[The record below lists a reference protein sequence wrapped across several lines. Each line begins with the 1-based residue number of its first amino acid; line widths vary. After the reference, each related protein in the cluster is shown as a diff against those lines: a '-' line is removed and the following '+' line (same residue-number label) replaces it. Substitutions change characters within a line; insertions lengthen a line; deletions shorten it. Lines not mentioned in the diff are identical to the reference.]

1 MMFKKPFKSSGIIVI
16 DNTLKLTFVVL
27 VLLITNLAVVLNKVR
42 SLNFNLDINMIIF
55 GGIFLFILA
64 TLIINMIKW
73 NITYMSYSNKKI
85 TVYKNIVIKNTVEF
99 SIKNISAIIMEE
111 SFIDKIFK
119 VCRLK
124 IYTFGVNNYSND
136 LEIVYNKEKCIKLR
150 NEILSDL
157 DENLDHK
164 LESDK
169 CDIKI
174 DFKNVVLH
182 SFFNLPF
189 TQIFVIIN
197 AILIIFFSIN
207 ESSSIKEAFSN
218 LLGELITIVGILIP
232 VLYNF
237 FKSIIT
243 FYGLKVDRN
252 GDFLHIKYGFLSTK
266 RYIIPISKIK
276 GIILEE
282 TILSKLFNY
291 VSVNIICPG
300 ITDNKS
306 ELKIILPMIKR
317 KNVNELISKILYDRN
332 YNIGTTHINQPKEAI
347 YAIAFYTLI
356 INTIVLPIL
365 IYYNIL
371 NIYMLVVLIFSFII
385 VILAYYF
392 KKIQVYDT
400 YFTISTGV
408 FVKKKVIIKYKD
420 VKYFKIRKDPIL
432 NKYGINIIDVYIT
445 SGFRNRRHSLGYVNY
460 DNAASILGR
469 IFV

>member
-1 MMFKKPFKSSGIIVI
+1 
-16 DNTLKLTFVVL
+16 
-27 VLLITNLAVVLNKVR
+27 
-42 SLNFNLDINMIIF
+42 
-55 GGIFLFILA
+55 
-64 TLIINMIKW
+64 
-73 NITYMSYSNKKI
+73 MSYSNKKI
-85 TVYKNIVIKNTVEF
+85 TVYKNIVIKDMVEF

-124 IYTFGVNNYSND
+124 IYTYGVNNYSSD
-136 LEIVYNKEKCIKLR
+136 LEVVYNKEKCIKLR
-150 NEILSDL
+150 DEILSDL
-157 DENLDHK
+157 EENLEHK
-164 LESDK
+164 LESEK

-197 AILIIFFSIN
+197 AILIIFFSVN
-207 ESSSIKEAFSN
+207 ESSSIKEAFFN
-218 LLGELITIVGILIP
+218 LLGELITIVGIMLP

-237 FKSIIT
+237 LKSLIT
-243 FYGLKVDRN
+243 FYGLKLDRN

-282 TILSKLFNY
+282 TILSRPFNY

-300 ITDNKS
+300 ITDNKN

-317 KNVNELISKILYDRN
+317 KNVNELISKILYDKN
-332 YNIGTTHINQPKEAI
+332 YNIGSEHIHQPKEAI
-347 YAIAFYTLI
+347 KAIIFYILI
-356 INTIVLPIL
+356 LNSVILPVL
-365 IYYNIL
+365 IYYNIINTYIL
-371 NIYMLVVLIFSFII
+371 AVILFSFII

-392 KKIQVYDT
+392 KRIQVYDT

-432 NKYGINIIDVYIT
+432 DKYGINIIDVYIT
-445 SGFRNRRHSLGYVNY
+445 SGFRNRRHSLGYVDYN
-460 DNAASILGR
+460 NATSILGR

>member
-1 MMFKKPFKSSGIIVI
+1 MFEKPFKSSGIIVI
-16 DNTLKLTFVVL
+16 DNTLKLTFLMLILL
-27 VLLITNLAVVLNKVR
+27 VTNLAVVLNKIR

-55 GGIFLFILA
+55 GGIFLFILI
-64 TLIINMIKW
+64 TVIVNMINW
-73 NITYMSYSNKKI
+73 NITYVSYGNKKLK
-85 TVYKNIVIKNTVEF
+85 VYKNIVIKNMHEF

-111 SFIDKIFK
+111 SFIDKIFR

-124 IYTFGVNNYSND
+124 IYTYGMSNYSSD

-150 NEILSDL
+150 DKILSDI

-164 LESDK
+164 LEDNK

-197 AILIIFFSIN
+197 AILIIFFSVS
-207 ESSSIKEAFSN
+207 ESSSIKEVFSN
-218 LLGELITIVGILIP
+218 LLGVFITVFGIMLP

-237 FKSIIT
+237 FKSIVT
-243 FYGLKVDRN
+243 FYGLRLDRN
-252 GDFLHIKYGFLSTK
+252 GDFLHVKYGFLSTK

-282 TILSKLFNY
+282 TILSRPFNY

-300 ITDNKS
+300 ITDNKN

-317 KNVNELISKILYDRN
+317 KNVNELISKILYDKK
-332 YNIGTTHINQPKEAI
+332 YNIGSNHIHQPKEAI
-347 YAIAFYTLI
+347 KALVFYTLI
-356 INTIVLPIL
+356 VNAVVLPVL
-365 IYYNIL
+365 IYYKIL
-371 NIYMLVVLIFSFII
+371 NIYILAFLLLSFIV

-392 KKIQVYDT
+392 KRIQVYDT

-408 FVKKKVIIKYKD
+408 FVKKKVIIRYRD
-420 VKYFKIRKDPIL
+420 IKYFKIRKDPIL
-432 NKYGINIIDVYIT
+432 DKYGINIIDVYIT
-445 SGFRNRRHSLGYVNY
+445 SGFKNRRHSLGYVNY
-460 DNAASILGR
+460 DNATNILSR